1 MLESNIQRIVRK
13 EISPFGTYFRTNV
26 GRAWT
31 GNDILRPK
39 REPVTVV
46 VRPGDVLIR
55 QARPFDTGLPPGV
68 SDLNGMTRVVVTP
81 EMVGTTLAVYTA
93 IEVKQPGK
101 DPTAEQINY
110 LRAVHR
116 AGGLCGVARSAE
128 DALRIVQGGGVCP

>member
-1 MLESNIQRIVRK
+1 MLESNIQRIIRK
-13 EISPFGTYFRTNV
+13 TVAPFGTYFRTNV
-26 GRAWT
+26 GQAWT

-39 REPVTVV
+39 REPVTVTL
-46 VRPGDVLIR
+46 RPGDILIR
-55 QARPFDTGLPPGV
+55 QARPFDTGLPVGV

-81 EMVGTTLAVYTA
+81 DMVGATVAVYTA

-101 DPTAEQINY
+101 NPTAEQVNY